1 VPKNHD
7 RDLDTTAHWQAM
19 FEFFLRGIEAREK
32 VELSVMKQR
41 DPRGADAD
49 GVIASASVATNTS
62 SAGSKR
68 KRDV

>member
-1 VPKNHD
+1 
-7 RDLDTTAHWQAM
+7 M

-41 DPRGADAD
+41 GTREAEAD
-49 GVIASASVATNTS
+49 GAIASASVATN

>member
-1 VPKNHD
+1 MPKNHD

-41 DPRGADAD
+41 GTREAEAD
-49 GVIASASVATNTS
+49 GAIASASVATN